1 MFRNLMVLSTGELVG
16 IIVAAVVALLLIV
29 FLFWYVSAYNR
40 LQRSKNFVEEGWAT
54 IDVQLKKRYYLIPN
68 LVETVK
74 GYAKHESETLQAV
87 VEARSYAMRATTVS
101 GKIEAENALSGTLK
115 SLMKLQEAYPQLK
128 ANANFIS
135 LQEQLLSV
143 ENEIASARRYYNGTV
158 RALNN
163 RVTTFPSNLV
173 ARRMKMEKY
182 SYFELDSEEERQNV
196 KVRF

>member
-54 IDVQLKKRYYLIPN
+54 IDVQLKKRYDLIPN
-68 LVETVK
+68 LVETVE
-74 GYAKHESETLQAV
+74 GYAKHESETLRAV

>member
-54 IDVQLKKRYYLIPN
+54 IDVQLKKRYDLIPN

-143 ENEIASARRYYNGTV
+143 ENEIASARRHYNGTV

>member
-16 IIVAAVVALLLIV
+16 IIVAAVVDLLLIA

-54 IDVQLKKRYYLIPN
+54 IDVQLKKRYDLIPN

>member
-16 IIVAAVVALLLIV
+16 IIVAAVVAFLLIV

-40 LQRSKNFVEEGWAT
+40 LQRSKAFVEEGWAT
-54 IDVQLKKRYYLIPN
+54 IDVQLKKRYDFIPN

-74 GYAKHESETLQAV
+74 GYAKHESETLQAD

>member
-16 IIVAAVVALLLIV
+16 IIVAAVVAFLLIV

-54 IDVQLKKRYYLIPN
+54 IDVQLKKRYDLIPN

-115 SLMKLQEAYPQLK
+115 SLMRLQEAYPQLK

>member
-54 IDVQLKKRYYLIPN
+54 IDVKIKKRYDLIPN

>member
-1 MFRNLMVLSTGELVG
+1 MVRNVMALSTGALAG
-16 IIVAAVVALLLIV
+16 IIVAAVVAFLLIV
-29 FLFWYVSAYNR
+29 FLIWYISAYNR
-40 LQRSKNFVEEGWAT
+40 LQRSKNLVEEGWAT
-54 IDVQLKKRYYLIPN
+54 IDVQLKKRYDLIPN

-173 ARRMKMEKY
+173 ARRLKMEKY
-182 SYFELDSEEERQNV
+182 SYFELDSDA
-196 KVRF
+196 KT

>member
-16 IIVAAVVALLLIV
+16 IIVAAVVAFLLIV

-54 IDVQLKKRYYLIPN
+54 IDVQLKKRYDVIPN
-68 LVETVK
+68 LVETGK

>member
-54 IDVQLKKRYYLIPN
+54 IEVKLKKRYDLIPN

>member
-54 IDVQLKKRYYLIPN
+54 IDVQLKKRYDLIPN
-68 LVETVK
+68 LFETVK

>member
-54 IDVQLKKRYYLIPN
+54 IDVQLKKRYDLIPN

-115 SLMKLQEAYPQLK
+115 SLVKLQEAYPQLK

>member
-16 IIVAAVVALLLIV
+16 IIVAAVVAFLLIV

-54 IDVQLKKRYYLIPN
+54 IDVQLKKRYDLIPN

>member
-40 LQRSKNFVEEGWAT
+40 LKRSKNFVEEGWAT
-54 IDVQLKKRYYLIPN
+54 IDVQLKKRYDLIPN

>member
-54 IDVQLKKRYYLIPN
+54 IDVQLKKRYDLIPN